1 METIRKKLGGLKKQ
15 LDKSLGEARG
25 YEQELAQTN
34 AKADA
39 VSILW
44 SFFYIFWKKSE
55 EKQTFSDKP
64 ISLDIVTYS

>member
-44 SFFYIFWKKSE
+44 SFFLYIL
-55 EKQTFSDKP
+55 EKE
-64 ISLDIVTYS
+64 

>member
-25 YEQELAQTN
+25 YEDELAQTN

-39 VSILW
+39 VSDNVN
-44 SFFYIFWKKSE
+44 FFLIAKEKTQKKAKKSR
-55 EKQTFSDKP
+55 FYKP
-64 ISLDIVTYS
+64 RLK